1 MIKTTVDEKDENR
14 DIWKNANYSPDD
26 SVTDLVTADQLLQR
40 LNTYLQSEPLNIEKN
55 DYCYI
60 KVVKNHLEIGRAKIM
75 LEE

>member
-1 MIKTTVDEKDENR
+1 MIKTTVDENR
-14 DIWKNANYSPDD
+14 DLWKDALYSPGT
-26 SVTDLVTADQLLQR
+26 SVTDLVTSDQVQGR
-40 LNTYLQSEPLNIEKN
+40 ISTYLRSPPLNIGKN

>member
-1 MIKTTVDEKDENR
+1 MIKTTVDENR
-14 DIWKNANYSPDD
+14 DLWKDALYSPGT
-26 SVTDLVTADQLLQR
+26 SVTDLITSDQVQER
-40 LNTYLQSEPLNIEKN
+40 VNTYLQNSPLNIGKN